1 MLVMTVGRTSWV
13 LPPTRAVWLPA
24 GVAHSV
30 AASGQTTML
39 SAYVRPD
46 RCPLRW
52 ETPTVVDVSG
62 LVRELVG
69 HLSREGLSVEE
80 RQRAEAVV
88 WDVIEPLPVATVSPP
103 LPVDDR
109 ARKVAD
115 GLLADPT
122 DGRTLAAWGRTVG
135 ASERTL
141 ARLFT
146 AETGMGFER
155 WRSTAR
161 LAAALPLLASGMP
174 VGATAVASATRRRVP
189 SSRRSGER
197 SERHRPTTSAEPET
211 AIRTTWQSMTDRGGG
226 GATGI

>member
-1 MLVMTVGRTSWV
+1 
-13 LPPTRAVWLPA
+13 
-24 GVAHSV
+24 
-30 AASGQTTML
+30 ML

-69 HLSREGLSVEE
+69 HLSRDGLSVEE
-80 RQRAEAVV
+80 RQRAEAVL
-88 WDVIEPLPVATVSPP
+88 WDVIEPLPVATLSSP
-103 LPVDDR
+103 LPIDDR

-174 VGATAVASATRRRVP
+174 VGATAHRVGYATPSAFVAAFRREV
-189 SSRRSGER
+189 
-197 SERHRPTTSAEPET
+197 
-211 AIRTTWQSMTDRGGG
+211 
-226 GATGI
+226 GATPADYFRRT